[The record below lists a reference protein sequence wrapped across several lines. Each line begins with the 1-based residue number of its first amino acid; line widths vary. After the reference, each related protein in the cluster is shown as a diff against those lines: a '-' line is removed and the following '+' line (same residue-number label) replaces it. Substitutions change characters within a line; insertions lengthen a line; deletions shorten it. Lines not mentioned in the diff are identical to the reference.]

1 MDQKIYKIYAENFY
15 PTLNEL
21 YKILQEEGINITKAK
36 VKEFLDTQH
45 EQQITKETKIL
56 KREDGAIVASYP
68 DQLWQLDIFILQ
80 KYVKHNKGYRD
91 MLCAV
96 DVFTRKAYVVS
107 MKQKD
112 LESVMSAI
120 KMMFK
125 LYGVPENIMSD
136 SDSTFTSHE
145 FQKLMK
151 EKEITHDMVPVGDH
165 KSLGIVDRFAR
176 TLKTKLTKIFIA
188 RKDTNWIDYID
199 KVVEKYNNT
208 EHSGIGDIK
217 PNDATAPYFM
227 HLITAIN
234 KQKSLKNG
242 RQSDLTIG
250 DKVRIVETSSIFQK
264 GTEGKFSDDVYTV
277 KAIQGKNITLNNGV
291 VKKRYNLLH
300 VPSDTPNDSVQ
311 ENVIKKV
318 NKINRAERKDKAA
331 GIDTSNIIVGGRRR

>member
-1 MDQKIYKIYAENFY
+1 MDQKIAKIYAENFY
-15 PTLNEL
+15 PSLNEL
-21 YKILQEEGINITKAK
+21 YKILQEEGISITKAK
-36 VKEFLDTQH
+36 VKEFLDTQL
-45 EQQITKETKIL
+45 EQQITKETKIM
-56 KREDGAIVASYP
+56 KKDDGAIIASYP

-80 KYVKHNKGYRD
+80 KYVKYNKGYRD

-96 DVFTRKAYVVS
+96 DVFTRRAYVVS

-112 LESVMSAI
+112 LESVMQAI

-125 LYGVPENIMSD
+125 LYGVPDNIMSD

-188 RKDTNWIDYID
+188 RKETNWIDYID

-217 PNDATAPYFM
+217 PIHANEPYYV
-227 HLITAIN
+227 HLIAAIN
-234 KQKSLKNG
+234 KEKSLKNE
-242 RQSDLTIG
+242 RKADLTIG
-250 DKVRIVETSSIFQK
+250 DKVRVVQMDSIFQK
-264 GTEGKFSDDVYTV
+264 GTEGKYSDEVYTV
-277 KAIQGKNITLNNGV
+277 KHIQGKNITLNNGV
-291 VKKRYNLLH
+291 VKKRYFLLH
-300 VPSDTPNDSVQ
+300 VPNDTVGSVEQ
-311 ENVIKKV
+311 NVIKKV
-318 NKINRAERKDKAA
+318 NKVNRAERKDKAA

>member
-1 MDQKIYKIYAENFY
+1 MDQKIAKIYAENFY
-15 PTLNEL
+15 PSLNEL

-36 VKEFLDTQH
+36 VKEFLDLQL
-45 EQQITKETKIL
+45 EQQITKETKIM
-56 KREDGAIVASYP
+56 KKDDGAIIASYP

-80 KYVKHNKGYRD
+80 KYVKYNKGYRD

-96 DVFTRKAYVVS
+96 DVFTRRAYVVS

-112 LESVMSAI
+112 LESVMQAI

-125 LYGVPENIMSD
+125 LYGVPDNIMSD

-188 RKDTNWIDYID
+188 RKETNWIDYID

-217 PNDATAPYFM
+217 PIHANEPYYV
-227 HLITAIN
+227 HLIAAIN
-234 KQKSLKNG
+234 KEKSLKNE
-242 RQSDLTIG
+242 RKADLTIG
-250 DKVRIVETSSIFQK
+250 DKVRVVEMDSIFQK
-264 GTEGKFSDDVYTV
+264 GTEGKYSDDVYTV
-277 KAIQGKNITLNNGV
+277 KHVQGKNITLNNGV
-291 VKKRYNLLH
+291 VKKRYFLLH
-300 VPSDTPNDSVQ
+300 VPNDTVGSVEQ
-311 ENVIKKV
+311 NVIKKV
-318 NKINRAERKDKAA
+318 NKVNRAERKDKAA
-331 GIDTSNIIVGGRRR
+331 GIDTANIIVGGRRR

>member
-36 VKEFLDTQH
+36 VKEFLDLQH
-45 EQQITKETKIL
+45 EQQLTKETKIL

-151 EKEITHDMVPVGDH
+151 EKEITHDMVPIGDH

-188 RKDTNWIDYID
+188 RKETNWIDYID

-217 PNDATAPYFM
+217 PIHANEPYYV
-227 HLITAIN
+227 HLIAAIN
-234 KQKSLKNG
+234 KEKSLKNE
-242 RQSDLTIG
+242 RKADLTIG
-250 DKVRIVETSSIFQK
+250 DKVRVVEMDIDSIFQK
-264 GTEGKFSDDVYTV
+264 GTEDSDDVYTLKHV
-277 KAIQGKNITLNNGV
+277 QGKNITLNNGV
-291 VKKRYNLLH
+291 VKKRYFLLH
-300 VPSDTPNDSVQ
+300 VPNDTIGSIEQ
-311 ENVIKKV
+311 NVIKKV
-318 NKINRAERKDKAA
+318 NKENRAERKDKKE
-331 GIDTSNIIVGGRRR
+331 GIDTANIIVGGRRR

>member
-1 MDQKIYKIYAENFY
+1 
-15 PTLNEL
+15 
-21 YKILQEEGINITKAK
+21 
-36 VKEFLDTQH
+36 
-45 EQQITKETKIL
+45 
-56 KREDGAIVASYP
+56 
-68 DQLWQLDIFILQ
+68 
-80 KYVKHNKGYRD
+80 

-96 DVFTRKAYVVS
+96 DVFTRRAYVVS

-112 LESVMSAI
+112 LESVMQAI

-125 LYGVPENIMSD
+125 LYGVPDNIMSD

-188 RKDTNWIDYID
+188 RKETNWIDYID

-217 PNDATAPYFM
+217 PIHANEPYYV
-227 HLITAIN
+227 HLIAAIN
-234 KQKSLKNG
+234 KEKSLKNE
-242 RQSDLTIG
+242 RKADLTIG
-250 DKVRIVETSSIFQK
+250 DKVRIVEMDSIFQK
-264 GTEGKFSDDVYTV
+264 GTEGKYSDDVYTV
-277 KAIQGKNITLNNGV
+277 KHVQGKNITLNNGV
-291 VKKRYNLLH
+291 VKKRYFLLH
-300 VPSDTPNDSVQ
+300 VPNDTVGSVEQ
-311 ENVIKKV
+311 NVIKKV
-318 NKINRAERKDKAA
+318 NKVNRAERKDKKE

>member
-1 MDQKIYKIYAENFY
+1 MDQKIAKIYSENFY
-15 PTLNEL
+15 PSLNEL
-21 YKILQEEGINITKAK
+21 YKILQQEGISITKAK
-36 VKEFLDTQH
+36 VKEFLDLQL
-45 EQQITKETKIL
+45 EQQITKETKIM
-56 KREDGAIVASYP
+56 KKDDGAIIASYP

-80 KYVKHNKGYRD
+80 KYVKYNKGYRD

-96 DVFTRKAYVVS
+96 DVFTRRAYVVS

-112 LESVMSAI
+112 LESVIKAI

-125 LYGVPENIMSD
+125 LYGVPDNIMSD

-188 RKDTNWIDYID
+188 RKETNWIDYID

-217 PNDATAPYFM
+217 PIHANEPYYV
-227 HLITAIN
+227 HLIAAIN
-234 KQKSLKNG
+234 KEKSLKNE
-242 RQSDLTIG
+242 RKADLTIG
-250 DKVRIVETSSIFQK
+250 DKVRVVEMDSIFQK
-264 GTEGKFSDDVYTV
+264 GTEGRFSDDVYTV
-277 KAIQGKNITLNNGV
+277 KHIQGKNITLNNGV
-291 VKKRYNLLH
+291 VKKRYFLLH
-300 VPSDTPNDSVQ
+300 VPNDTVGSVEQ
-311 ENVIKKV
+311 NVIKKV
-318 NKINRAERKDKAA
+318 NKVNRAERKDKKE
-331 GIDTSNIIVGGRRR
+331 GIDTANIIVGGRRR

>member
-1 MDQKIYKIYAENFY
+1 MDQKIAKIYSENFY
-15 PTLNEL
+15 PSLNEL
-21 YKILQEEGINITKAK
+21 YKILQQEGISITKAK
-36 VKEFLDTQH
+36 VKEFLDLQL
-45 EQQITKETKIL
+45 EQQITKETKIM
-56 KREDGAIVASYP
+56 KKDDGAIIASYP

-80 KYVKHNKGYRD
+80 KYVKYNKGYRD

-96 DVFTRKAYVVS
+96 DVFTRRAYVVS

-112 LESVMSAI
+112 LESVMQAI

-125 LYGVPENIMSD
+125 LYGVPDNIMSD

-188 RKDTNWIDYID
+188 RKETNWIDYID

-217 PNDATAPYFM
+217 PIHANEPYYV
-227 HLITAIN
+227 HLIAAIN
-234 KQKSLKNG
+234 KEKSLKNE
-242 RQSDLTIG
+242 RKADLTIG
-250 DKVRIVETSSIFQK
+250 DKVRVVEMDSIFQK
-264 GTEGKFSDDVYTV
+264 GTEGKYSDDVYTV
-277 KAIQGKNITLNNGV
+277 KHVQGKNITLNNGV
-291 VKKRYNLLH
+291 VKKRYFLLH
-300 VPSDTPNDSVQ
+300 VPNDTVGSVEQ
-311 ENVIKKV
+311 NVIKKV
-318 NKINRAERKDKAA
+318 NKVNRAERKDKAA

>member
-1 MDQKIYKIYAENFY
+1 MDQKIAKIYAENFY
-15 PTLNEL
+15 PSLNEL
-21 YKILQEEGINITKAK
+21 YKILQEEGISITKAK
-36 VKEFLDTQH
+36 VKEFLDLQL
-45 EQQITKETKIL
+45 EQQITKETKIM
-56 KREDGAIVASYP
+56 KKDDGAIIASYP

-80 KYVKHNKGYRD
+80 KYVKYNKGYRD

-96 DVFTRKAYVVS
+96 DVFTRRAYVVS

-112 LESVMSAI
+112 LESVMQAI

-125 LYGVPENIMSD
+125 LYGVPDNIMSD

-188 RKDTNWIDYID
+188 RKETNWIDYID

-217 PNDATAPYFM
+217 PIHANEPYYV
-227 HLITAIN
+227 HLIAAIN
-234 KQKSLKNG
+234 KEKSLKNE
-242 RQSDLTIG
+242 RKADLTIG
-250 DKVRIVETSSIFQK
+250 DKVRVVEMDSIFQK
-264 GTEGKFSDDVYTV
+264 GTEGKYSDDVYTV
-277 KAIQGKNITLNNGV
+277 KHVQGKNITLNNGV
-291 VKKRYNLLH
+291 VKKRYFLLH
-300 VPSDTPNDSVQ
+300 VPNDTVGSVEQ
-311 ENVIKKV
+311 NVIKKV
-318 NKINRAERKDKAA
+318 NKVNRAERKDKAA
-331 GIDTSNIIVGGRRR
+331 GIDTANIIVGGRRR

>member
-1 MDQKIYKIYAENFY
+1 MDQKIYKIYTENFY
-15 PTLNEL
+15 PSLNEL
-21 YKILQEEGINITKAK
+21 YKILQEEGISITKAK
-36 VKEFLDTQH
+36 VKEFLDLQH
-45 EQQITKETKIL
+45 EQQITKETKIM
-56 KREDGAIVASYP
+56 KKDDGAIIASYP

-80 KYVKHNKGYRD
+80 KYVKYNKGYRD

-96 DVFTRKAYVVS
+96 DVFTRRAYVVS

-112 LESVMSAI
+112 LESVMQAI

-125 LYGVPENIMSD
+125 LYGVPDNIMSD

-188 RKDTNWIDYID
+188 RKETNWIDYID

-217 PNDATAPYFM
+217 PIHANEPYYV
-227 HLITAIN
+227 HLIAAIN
-234 KQKSLKNG
+234 KEKSLKNE
-242 RQSDLTIG
+242 RKADLTIG
-250 DKVRIVETSSIFQK
+250 DKVRVVEMDSIFQK
-264 GTEGKFSDDVYTV
+264 GTEGKYSDDVYTV
-277 KAIQGKNITLNNGV
+277 KHIQGKNITLNNGV
-291 VKKRYNLLH
+291 VKKRYFLLH
-300 VPSDTPNDSVQ
+300 VPNDTVGSVEQ
-311 ENVIKKV
+311 NVIKKV
-318 NKINRAERKDKAA
+318 NKVNRAERKDKKE
-331 GIDTSNIIVGGRRR
+331 GIDTANIIVGGRRR